1 MRNHTEPAL
10 NTDLHSAIKLLR
22 GGYTLKP
29 VVQCVNW
36 DTCFDEGG
44 RGSWLEN
51 LPMQS
56 LPFTLSNTSSHRAFC
71 QTGKRLLKVIDR
83 LLIFV
88 LLYLLDF
95 CCYWLL
101 LIVVIHSPK
110 MIWYKLTRARLDGQT
125 QMNKILYTNIYTALW
140 KTHLSKIRWA
150 KTAKN
155 WRLSQV
161 LPRLVTLLPEKII
174 IVF

>member
-36 DTCFDEGG
+36 DTCFDEMG
-44 RGSWLEN
+44 RGVLIGKLTNAIVAIHPLKHFVTSC
-51 LPMQS
+51 
-56 LPFTLSNTSSHRAFC
+56 FLSNRQEVTESYWS
-71 QTGKRLLKVIDR
+71 
-83 LLIFV
+83 FV
-88 LLYLLDF
+88 DF
-95 CCYWLL
+95 CIVISFRFLLL
-101 LIVVIHSPK
+101 LIVIDCCHSLSQND
-110 MIWYKLTRARLDGQT
+110 MIQTYPSKIRWANSNEQNTIYK
-125 QMNKILYTNIYTALW
+125 YIYSFV